1 MFVPIDDVLKKELY
15 ESSNAFVK
23 PRLKHITRS
32 QHDFF
37 FYKSKSLGEE
47 IGCFDRFQNRADF
60 NNEIRK
66 MLIKPVVALN
76 LAAKY
81 EIDADAT
88 LLFLLIDILTSADD
102 DTVSN
107 TLFRGISDQFYAIY
121 YLFYAVALFADAALE
136 LGVRATITLI
146 EYSCESI
153 LNVVYNACD
162 SLNDIMFS
170 KTSQSSPKMV

>member
-15 ESSNAFVK
+15 ESSNTFVK
-23 PRLKHITRS
+23 PRIKHINRS

-37 FYKSKSLGEE
+37 FPKSKPSGTE
-47 IGCFDRFQNRADF
+47 IDCFDRFQSRADF

-66 MLIKPVVALN
+66 MLIKPLVAVN

-88 LLFLLIDILTSADD
+88 LLFLFIDILTSADD

-107 TLFRGISDQFYAIY
+107 TLCRGLADQFYAVY
-121 YLFYAVALFADAALE
+121 YLFYAVALLADASLE
-136 LGVRATITLI
+136 LSVRATITLI
-146 EYSCESI
+146 EYSCETF
-153 LNVVYNACD
+153 LNLVYDASE
-162 SLNDIMFS
+162 SLNDTLFS